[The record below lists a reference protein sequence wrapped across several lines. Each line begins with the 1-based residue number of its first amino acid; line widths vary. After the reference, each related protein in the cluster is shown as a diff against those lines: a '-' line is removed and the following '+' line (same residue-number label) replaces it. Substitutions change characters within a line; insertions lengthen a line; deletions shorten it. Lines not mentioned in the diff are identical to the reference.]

1 MLNNLEKLIQIY
13 DDPPI
18 DDASSMVRDPKPTKP
33 ETDKNKEILK
43 YLTKK
48 SNTQTRTEPFK
59 KIPRGKVPIKLAKD
73 QEDLEEEFRVI
84 EIPMIMKEYE
94 DWIKENPGKEFREF
108 LKEQKLIMNREK
120 KRLDDMILSG
130 ALAKIDNVMS
140 GIMSMAP
147 GGIIKDPSYTYYS
160 DGGSSGNKPK
170 DPAKA
175 VRKLNLA
182 DYFQYGMRIADLTD
196 KEREVVN
203 ELLKKTFSKS
213 STNN

>member
-18 DDASSMVRDPKPTKP
+18 DDASSMVRDPKSTKP
-33 ETDKNKEILK
+33 ETNKNKEILK

-48 SNTQTRTEPFK
+48 SNTKTRTEPFK

-108 LKEQKLIMNREK
+108 LSLV
-120 KRLDDMILSG
+120 L
-130 ALAKIDNVMS
+130 
-140 GIMSMAP
+140 
-147 GGIIKDPSYTYYS
+147 Y
-160 DGGSSGNKPK
+160 
-170 DPAKA
+170 
-175 VRKLNLA
+175 
-182 DYFQYGMRIADLTD
+182 
-196 KEREVVN
+196 
-203 ELLKKTFSKS
+203 
-213 STNN
+213 

>member
-1 MLNNLEKLIQIY
+1 MLDNLVELIKLY
-13 DDPPI
+13 DDPETP
-18 DDASSMVRDPKPTKP
+18 DPKPLARDPIPKKP
-33 ETDKNKEILK
+33 EINKNKSK
-43 YLTKK
+43 M
-48 SNTQTRTEPFK
+48 P
-59 KIPRGKVPIKLAKD
+59 VKLAKD
-73 QEDLEEEFRVI
+73 KEDLEEEFRVI
-84 EIPMIMKEYE
+84 EIPMLMKEYE

-108 LKEQKLIMNREK
+108 LKEQKLIMDREK

-140 GIMSMAP
+140 GIMSMARGGMIRDP
-147 GGIIKDPSYTYYS
+147 GYTYYS
-160 DGGSSGNKPK
+160 DGGRSKNKPK
-170 DPAKA
+170 DPARS

-213 STNN
+213 PNNN

>member
-1 MLNNLEKLIQIY
+1 MLNNIEELIKLY
-13 DDPPI
+13 DDPSA
-18 DDASSMVRDPKPTKP
+18 DSTRSMARDPMPKKPKIN
-33 ETDKNKEILK
+33 KNKI
-43 YLTKK
+43 
-48 SNTQTRTEPFK
+48 
-59 KIPRGKVPIKLAKD
+59 KVPIKLAKD
-73 QEDLEEEFRVI
+73 EEDLEEEFRVI

-108 LKEQKLIMNREK
+108 LKEQKLIMDREK

-140 GIMSMAP
+140 GIMSMAR
-147 GGIIKDPSYTYYS
+147 GGIIRDPGYTYYS
-160 DGGSSGNKPK
+160 DGGSSKNRPK
-170 DPAKA
+170 DPTKS

-203 ELLKKTFSKS
+203 DLLKKTFSKS

>member
-1 MLNNLEKLIQIY
+1 ML
-13 DDPPI
+13 
-18 DDASSMVRDPKPTKP
+18 
-33 ETDKNKEILK
+33 
-43 YLTKK
+43 
-48 SNTQTRTEPFK
+48 
-59 KIPRGKVPIKLAKD
+59 
-73 QEDLEEEFRVI
+73 
-84 EIPMIMKEYE
+84 MKEYE

-140 GIMSMAP
+140 GIMSMAR
-147 GGIIKDPSYTYYS
+147 GGIIKDHSYTYYS